1 MWRLGG
7 MCLYTVFLCIFC
19 CVDSWRA
26 CRHGVIAVRPSACSQ
41 GTVPQRI
48 PSKQSCTKSERQAP
62 AQQLPLCADKAACAC
77 AVAFRVR
84 PEPYHPQPPTRRAI
98 CCPCLVLLLLPLG
111 ICPVYIVCIS
121 GGLQY
126 APLLS
131 SMFYLC

>member
-1 MWRLGG
+1 

-62 AQQLPLCADKAACAC
+62 AQQLRLCADKAACAC

-84 PEPYHPQPPTRRAI
+84 PEPYHP
-98 CCPCLVLLLLPLG
+98 
-111 ICPVYIVCIS
+111 
-121 GGLQY
+121 
-126 APLLS
+126 
-131 SMFYLC
+131 